1 MTDKKDSEPE
11 QEPVVKA
18 KRGSKKKP
26 ESEATSSEG
35 TGAVP
40 SLDDLIEAEGPD
52 VETTDTESTDT
63 EGTDTA
69 GPDTAATESDP
80 IDTDST
86 DTDSLTQEEISFL
99 EAGERD
105 LVADMR
111 NDLARAQAEL
121 VNFRKRVE
129 RDRQANREAVIAEV
143 IRTLLPAV
151 DDLDR
156 AEGHG
161 DLAGSPLELVAQ
173 KLHGAFARY
182 GLRQVGEKGEAFDPH
197 LHEAL
202 VQLPTPDVTVNTV
215 ADVIEPG
222 YALGDRLIRAAKVAV
237 SVPDGQ

>member
-1 MTDKKDSEPE
+1 MTDKNDSEPE
-11 QEPVVKA
+11 QEPVIKP
-18 KRGSKKKP
+18 KRGSKKP
-26 ESEATSSEG
+26 TESKAQSE
-35 TGAVP
+35 
-40 SLDDLIEAEGPD
+40 DDGPDLVDSIDGLIEAEGPD
-52 VETTDTESTDT
+52 VETPGTDASGSETP
-63 EGTDTA
+63 GTDT
-69 GPDTAATESDP
+69 P
-80 IDTDST
+80 

-202 VQLPTPDVTVNTV
+202 VQLPSPDVTVNTV

-222 YALGDRLIRAAKVAV
+222 YALGDRLLRAAKVAV